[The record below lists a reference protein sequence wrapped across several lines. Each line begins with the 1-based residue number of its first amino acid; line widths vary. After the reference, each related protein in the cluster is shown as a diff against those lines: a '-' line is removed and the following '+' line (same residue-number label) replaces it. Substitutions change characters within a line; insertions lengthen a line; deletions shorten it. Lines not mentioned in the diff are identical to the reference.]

1 MKWLSIF
8 AVPLALAFVIG
19 ILASSRVVG
28 DPAEADSAAL
38 SNAQIEQALKPAAHE
53 PATRGLRRRDA
64 GHVNLNIAFE
74 YNSSE
79 IRPEAFEQL
88 KQLQLALQSEALR
101 DDRFLVAGH
110 TDARGNPDYNQR
122 LSLQRADA
130 VKRYLA
136 GHGVDPAR
144 MDTIG
149 YGSQRLLDPDQ
160 PNDPRN
166 RRVEIRDLGS
176 APRE

>member
-1 MKWLSIF
+1 MKQLTTR
-8 AVPLALAFVIG
+8 ALALA
-19 ILASSRVVG
+19 LALGTLPSLRVAA
-28 DPAEADSAAL
+28 DPPDSDSAAL
-38 SNAQIEQALKPAAHE
+38 SNAQIEQALKPPTSGSAM
-53 PATRGLRRRDA
+53 RGLRRRDA

-79 IRPEAFEQL
+79 IRPEAFAQL
-88 KQLQLALQSEALR
+88 KELQLALQSDSLR

-110 TDARGNPDYNQR
+110 TDARGNPDYNQK
-122 LSLQRADA
+122 LSLQRAEA
-130 VKRYLA
+130 VKHYLSA
-136 GHGVDPAR
+136 HGIEPAR

-149 YGSQRLLDPDQ
+149 YGSQRLLDPDR
-160 PNDPRN
+160 PDDPRN